1 MHSRGVNS
9 GQRLRFHFFIYKNL
23 ISFASWIGVF
33 CTIVDDE
40 SEILLGGSGSV
51 DLSPPSVQ
59 RVPVYVWPSLPTDHC
74 QWSRAKLA
82 GFLDYLLKRI
92 VSVLCNERWTTVYIL
107 FGAANSVHC
116 TFFSL
121 SVCMKYS
128 TNEGKYCISETLYLD
143 IQHDATPRPSCSL
156 NADNLCKFAK

>member
-51 DLSPPSVQ
+51 DLSPPQFNAFLSTFG
-59 RVPVYVWPSLPTDHC
+59 RPCRPT
-74 QWSRAKLA
+74 
-82 GFLDYLLKRI
+82 
-92 VSVLCNERWTTVYIL
+92 T
-107 FGAANSVHC
+107 ANGQG
-116 TFFSL
+116 L
-121 SVCMKYS
+121 S
-128 TNEGKYCISETLYLD
+128 
-143 IQHDATPRPSCSL
+143 
-156 NADNLCKFAK
+156 

>member
-51 DLSPPSVQ
+51 DLSPFSSTRSCLRLAVLADRP
-59 RVPVYVWPSLPTDHC
+59 LPMV
-74 QWSRAKLA
+74 K
-82 GFLDYLLKRI
+82 G
-92 VSVLCNERWTTVYIL
+92 
-107 FGAANSVHC
+107 
-116 TFFSL
+116 
-121 SVCMKYS
+121 
-128 TNEGKYCISETLYLD
+128 
-143 IQHDATPRPSCSL
+143 
-156 NADNLCKFAK
+156 